1 MGCTRCFTGSLL
13 HILNFVDLVLGG
25 SVLLFGLLL
34 PLHWGMWD
42 LIWMWVPLL
51 SIGGLTL
58 LMVFISW
65 CGVMAREKQIG
76 GSGGSLDP
84 PRPLLEPPGNLLTH
98 LHTVYTVY
106 SGCLPTRLNPL
117 AERTCFSQVMASQN
131 CGCLLSLS
139 SLLGMLV
146 GGVEL
151 VAAIVLVAVNS
162 WIQRQFLET
171 LTKICSE
178 ASPPQFCDN
187 KENYED

>member
-58 LMVFISW
+58 LMVFVSW
-65 CGVMAREKQIG
+65 CG
-76 GSGGSLDP
+76 
-84 PRPLLEPPGNLLTH
+84 
-98 LHTVYTVY
+98 
-106 SGCLPTRLNPL
+106 
-117 AERTCFSQVMASQN
+117 VMASQN

-139 SLLGMLV
+139 SMLGMLV
-146 GGVEL
+146 GGVEF